1 MDMIKKAA
9 VFIVLASCILFYI
22 PAAVYADTV
31 TEEGKT
37 EETDKKPSGVSTSD
51 KNEEADKKP
60 SGGSTSGK
68 WEDFINK
75 KPGSMFD
82 KWDTIKRK
90 DVPMDDQV
98 RLLLV
103 KPFLK
108 IIDWS
113 RTQKIVIGKVS
124 FTFFDFW
131 LWQILAGVFIWF
143 ARFVL
148 YRS

>member
-37 EETDKKPSGVSTSD
+37 EETDKKPSGV
-51 KNEEADKKP
+51 
-60 SGGSTSGK
+60 STSGK